1 MEMRTEA
8 IDWLGVLATEQE
20 IINNNLGR
28 SNCIVNKWDTLQFYL
43 KVISRMPGQVS
54 NTQYVVCYSNR
65 LDNKD
70 IVDNESYDEDVRI
83 DDYVKQLKNY
93 FFRFNYEENQ
103 AGYFVAKNIDAINLS
118 ESYYQG
124 KSFITIPMNM
134 SKHPV
139 YPNDQVYDNY
149 EQLENTLKNGE
160 YVSKL
165 NKYNTIGLENIP
177 YLIFHDTETLEYR
190 IIGNFTGFEYD
201 VTRGIH
207 YDYNELKSFV
217 FEEDWYDD
225 VVSFENNHS
234 LIYVGDYVHKK
245 IMAKLDETEAIAIK
259 ERVEIEQAEISN
271 LNLNDLQ
278 DNEWEFIEHFEA
290 VAKKDGL
297 FYTKKDLINFHTAVK
312 SSSLVILSGLSG
324 TGKSQL
330 VQCYAKALGLVD
342 DGFHMIPV
350 RPNWNDDSD
359 LIGFVDSM
367 HMVYRPSDAGF
378 INILMEACQERNK
391 NKLYI
396 ICFDEMNLARVE
408 HYFSQFLSIL
418 EMPEKSRILRLY
430 SSEYESRLY
439 NSDKYKPIV
448 EIGNNIRFIGTVNID
463 ESTFHFSDK
472 VLDRANVIKLDII
485 PYTEWI
491 IGEVTTK
498 GSLFKEWTFEE
509 YQKLIRIPKESI
521 LSEREREFI
530 WKVHELLNSCSKN
543 LGIGPRILK
552 QIAKYLVNL
561 PVSNNS
567 ENISRNEGFDIQF
580 VQRIMTKIRGQ
591 KEQLSSVFDME
602 SEKSLIKLFDEFSD
616 VSDFVNSRRTLDI
629 KNQELNDYGYTL

>member
-1 MEMRTEA
+1 MRTEG
-8 IDWLGVLATEQE
+8 IDWLGVLATEDE
-20 IINNNLGR
+20 VRNNNLGR

-43 KVISRMPGQVS
+43 KIISRMPGQTS
-54 NTQYVVCYSNR
+54 NTQYIVCYSNR
-65 LDNKD
+65 LDNEN
-70 IVDNESYDEDVRI
+70 IIDNEAYDENVRI

-103 AGYFVAKNIDAINLS
+103 AGYFVAKNIDAIALS
-118 ESYYQG
+118 ESYYPG
-124 KSFITIPMNM
+124 KGFTTIPMII

-139 YPNDQVYDNY
+139 FRMDKVYDNY
-149 EQLENTLKNGE
+149 EQLEDAIKNGD

-165 NKYNTIGLENIP
+165 NKYNTSGLENIP
-177 YLIFHDTETLEYR
+177 YLIFHDVETLEYR
-190 IIGNFTGFEYD
+190 IIGNFTGFDYD
-201 VTRGIH
+201 VTKGIR
-207 YDYNELKSFV
+207 YDYSELKSFV

-225 VVSFENNHS
+225 VVSFENNRS

-245 IMAKLDETEAIAIK
+245 IMAKLDETEPVDIK
-259 ERVEIEQAEISN
+259 EKVDVEQLESN
-271 LNLNDLQ
+271 NLYVDDLQ
-278 DNEWEFIEHFEA
+278 DDEWDFIEHFEA

-330 VQCYAKALGLVD
+330 AQCYAKALGLVD

-378 INILMEACQERNK
+378 INILMEASQERNK

-439 NSDKYKPIV
+439 NSDKYKPTV

-472 VLDRANVIKLDII
+472 VLDRANVIKLEII
-485 PYTEWI
+485 PYTEWET
-491 IGEVTTK
+491 GDVTTK
-498 GSLFKEWTFEE
+498 GSLFKEWSYDE
-509 YQKLIRIPKESI
+509 YQKLIRTPKDNM
-521 LSEREREFI
+521 LPDREREFI
-530 WKVHELLNSCSKN
+530 WKVHKLLNSCGKN
-543 LGIGPRILK
+543 LGVGPRILK
-552 QIAKYLVNL
+552 QIAKYLANL
-561 PVSNNS
+561 PLKDSD
-567 ENISRNEGFDIQF
+567 ENISRGEGFDIQF

-591 KEQLSSVFDME
+591 REQLASIFDAE
-602 SEKSLIKLFDEFSD
+602 SDESLIKLFDEYSD
-616 VSDFVNSRRTLDI
+616 ISSFTNSREALNI
-629 KNQELNDYGYTL
+629 KKQEIQDYGYTL

>member
-1 MEMRTEA
+1 MRTEA
-8 IDWLGVLATEQE
+8 IDWLGVLATEEE
-20 IINNNLGR
+20 IRNNNLGR
-28 SNCIVNKWDTLQFYL
+28 SNCIVNKWDTLQFNL
-43 KVISRMPGQVS
+43 KVISRMPGQAS

-65 LDNKD
+65 LDNEA
-70 IVDNESYDEDVRI
+70 IVDNEAYDEDVRI

-118 ESYYQG
+118 EDYYPG
-124 KSFITIPMNM
+124 KGFTTIPMIV

-139 YPNDQVYDNY
+139 YPNDRVYDNF
-149 EQLENTLKNGE
+149 EELENALKNDE

-165 NKYNTIGLENIP
+165 NKYNTSGLDNIP
-177 YLIFHDTETLEYR
+177 YLIFHNTETLEYR
-190 IIGNFTGFEYD
+190 IIGNFTGFDYD
-201 VTRGIH
+201 VTRGIR

-225 VVSFENNHS
+225 VVPFENNNS
-234 LIYVGDYVHKK
+234 LLYVGDYVHKK
-245 IMAKLDETEAIAIK
+245 IMAKLDETEAIAVK
-259 ERVEIEQAEISN
+259 EKIESNQEEI
-271 LNLNDLQ
+271 NDSFFNESQ
-278 DNEWEFIEHFEA
+278 DDEWEFIEHFEA

-297 FYTKKDLINFHTAVK
+297 FYTKKDLINFHAAVK

-330 VQCYAKALGLVD
+330 VQCYAKALGLID
-342 DGFHMIPV
+342 DSFHMIPV

-439 NSDKYKPIV
+439 NSDKYKPTV

-472 VLDRANVIKLDII
+472 VLDRANVIKLEII
-485 PYTEWI
+485 PYTEWKT
-491 IGEVTTK
+491 GEVTTK
-498 GSLFKEWTFEE
+498 GGFVKEWTYEE
-509 YQKLIRIPKESI
+509 YQKLIRMPKDNM
-521 LSEREREFI
+521 LSDREREFI
-530 WKVHELLNSCSKN
+530 WNVHEVLNSCGKN

-552 QIAKYLVNL
+552 QIAKYLANL
-561 PVSNNS
+561 PINSNN
-567 ENISRNEGFDIQF
+567 ENISRKEGFDIQF

-591 KEQLSSVFDME
+591 REQLTAIFDVE
-602 SEKSLIKLFDEFSD
+602 SDKSLIKLFDEYSD
-616 VSDFVNSRRTLDI
+616 VSDFLKSRRALEI
-629 KNQELNDYGYTL
+629 KKQELNDYGYTL

>member
-1 MEMRTEA
+1 MRTEA
-8 IDWLGVLATEQE
+8 IDWLGVLATEEE
-20 IINNNLGR
+20 IRNNNLGR

-43 KVISRMPGQVS
+43 KVISRMPGQAS

-65 LDNKD
+65 LDNEA
-70 IVDNESYDEDVRI
+70 IVDNGAYDEDVRI

-118 ESYYQG
+118 EDYYPG
-124 KSFITIPMNM
+124 KGFTTIPMIV

-139 YPNDQVYDNY
+139 YPNDRVYDNF
-149 EQLENTLKNGE
+149 EELENALKNDE

-165 NKYNTIGLENIP
+165 NKYNTSGLDNIP
-177 YLIFHDTETLEYR
+177 YLIFHNTETLEYR
-190 IIGNFTGFEYD
+190 IIGNFTGFDYD
-201 VTRGIH
+201 VTRGIR

-225 VVSFENNHS
+225 VVSFENNNS
-234 LIYVGDYVHKK
+234 LLYVGDYVHKK
-245 IMAKLDETEAIAIK
+245 IMAKLDETEAIAVK
-259 ERVEIEQAEISN
+259 EKIESN
-271 LNLNDLQ
+271 QEDINDLFFNESQ
-278 DNEWEFIEHFEA
+278 DDEWEFIEHFEA

-297 FYTKKDLINFHTAVK
+297 FYTKKDLINFHAAVK

-330 VQCYAKALGLVD
+330 VQCYAKALGLID
-342 DGFHMIPV
+342 DSFHMIPV

-418 EMPEKSRILRLY
+418 EMPEKSRVLRLY

-439 NSDKYKPIV
+439 MMYDTSVTIVIISPHMKESKWIDWEIEYCLKDETRKGRTSHNNGVVGVIMKYNGGYDWFKTTHRNADGCSSTTYEESKVYDI
-448 EIGNNIRFIGTVNID
+448 INNNRFNQNPKKYSCAVCKTVNSLTGSYIAYVD
-463 ESTFHFSDK
+463 EETFLANPFKYINNAYDK
-472 VLDRANVIKLDII
+472 
-485 PYTEWI
+485 
-491 IGEVTTK
+491 
-498 GSLFKEWTFEE
+498 
-509 YQKLIRIPKESI
+509 
-521 LSEREREFI
+521 
-530 WKVHELLNSCSKN
+530 
-543 LGIGPRILK
+543 
-552 QIAKYLVNL
+552 
-561 PVSNNS
+561 S
-567 ENISRNEGFDIQF
+567 ENDASGYDL
-580 VQRIMTKIRGQ
+580 TKTR
-591 KEQLSSVFDME
+591 
-602 SEKSLIKLFDEFSD
+602 
-616 VSDFVNSRRTLDI
+616 
-629 KNQELNDYGYTL
+629 